1 MNNQAL
7 PAGSRVRV
15 ISYGPFR
22 GLKGTIR
29 KVDTIAS
36 LEADEAF
43 CFYLVELEG
52 THIKEPIWFQYDEVE
67 LVVCPALDDE
77 RDLELI
83 PKPAKV
89 ILPCS
94 MRLETGSPSSSIK
107 LLEYDHT
114 AENREERK
122 PDAGRLRMF
131 G

>member
-77 RDLELI
+77 RDLEPIRITIQNMDLHDRL
-83 PKPAKV
+83 
-89 ILPCS
+89 LPVRS
-94 MRLETGSPSSSIK
+94 NGDKNLKMR
-107 LLEYDHT
+107 
-114 AENREERK
+114 
-122 PDAGRLRMF
+122 
-131 G
+131 